1 MSGAASDPPRTPTLA
16 VIVVNWNGR
25 DLLGDCIGS
34 LLSNG
39 YDALRV
45 VLVDNGSADDS
56 LEFCRGAFPSV
67 DLVASPDNLYWAGG
81 NNLGLRHLRETGLPD
96 YVLLLNNDTIVPEGS
111 LRGLVEAME
120 EEPHAWA
127 ASPRICYAAE
137 PSRIWYDG
145 GRIGR
150 HSGWIRHDGIR
161 QLAGRRGFENR
172 FVDFATGCAMMLTR
186 HAVEILGDLDEG
198 YVLYAEDTDYS
209 LRLRAA
215 GGRVLHVPRAIVL
228 HKVSASIGDVS
239 PRKLYM
245 RSRSHLRLL
254 NRHWRGARRLPL
266 VPGQAAFLLGHA
278 VWHLWHGRRAA
289 ARALLDGAVDEL
301 AGRSASRY

>member
-1 MSGAASDPPRTPTLA
+1 MSGAGSDSPATPSLA

-39 YDALRV
+39 YEPLRV
-45 VLVDNGSADDS
+45 VLVDNGSTDDS
-56 LEFCRGAFPSV
+56 LAFCRSAFPSV
-67 DLVASPDNLYWAGG
+67 EIVAVTENRYWAAG
-81 NNLGLRHLRETGLPD
+81 NNLGLRHLDETQVPD
-96 YVLLLNNDTIVPEGS
+96 YILLLNNDTIVPGGS
-111 LRGLVEAME
+111 LRCLIDAME
-120 EEPHAWA
+120 DEPRAWA
-127 ASPRICYAAE
+127 ASPRICYSAE

-150 HSGWIRHDGIR
+150 LSGWVGHEGIR

-186 HAVEILGDLDEG
+186 GAIEVLGDLDEG
-198 YVLYAEDTDYS
+198 YTLYAEDTDYC
-209 LRLRAA
+209 LRLRKA
-215 GGRVLHVPRAIVL
+215 GGKVMHVPRSIVL
-228 HKVSASIGDVS
+228 HKVSASVGDVS
-239 PRKLYM
+239 PRKLYL

-254 NRHWRGARRLPL
+254 RLHWHRWRRLPL
-266 VPGQAAFLLGHA
+266 VPSQLVFFLGHA
-278 VWHLWHGRRAA
+278 AWHLWHGRLRA

-301 AGRSASRY
+301 AGRSAARY